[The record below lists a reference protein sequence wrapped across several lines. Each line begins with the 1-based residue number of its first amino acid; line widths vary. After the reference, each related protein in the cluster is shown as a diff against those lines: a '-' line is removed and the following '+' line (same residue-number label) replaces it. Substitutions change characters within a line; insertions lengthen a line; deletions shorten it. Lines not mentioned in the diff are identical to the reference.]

1 MSVFAG
7 LAILA
12 LEDEP
17 IVGLALEDLLREVG
31 AEVYLVQHNS
41 DVPDLLASRDFDLAI
56 LDVNVHGESSYE
68 VAGQIRA
75 RSIPVIFA
83 TGYGSVTHPLELA
96 GCPTVT
102 KPYSLEGLEA
112 ATAMANSAPLPDA

>member
-1 MSVFAG
+1 LSPFSG
-7 LAILA
+7 LTILV

-31 AEVYLVQHNS
+31 ADVCLVHHNS
-41 DVPDLLASRDFDLAI
+41 DVPEVLQSNDFDLAI

-68 VAGQIRA
+68 VAGKIRD
-75 RSIPVIFA
+75 RSIPIVFA

-112 ATAMANSAPLPDA
+112 AAIEASPAAHSGA

>member
-1 MSVFAG
+1 MSPFAG
-7 LAILA
+7 LRILA

-41 DVPDLLASRDFDLAI
+41 EVPDLLLARDFDLAI

-68 VAGQIRA
+68 VAGKIRS
-75 RSIPVIFA
+75 RSIPIIFA

-96 GCPTVT
+96 ECPTVT

-112 ATAMANSAPLPDA
+112 ASLQANSTSR

>member
-1 MSVFAG
+1 MSPFAG
-7 LAILA
+7 LAILT

-31 AEVYLVQHNS
+31 AEVYLAQHNS
-41 DVPDLLASRDFDLAI
+41 EVPALLQARHFDLAI

-68 VAGQIRA
+68 VAGDIRS
-75 RSIPVIFA
+75 RSIPIIFA

-96 GCPTVT
+96 DCPTVT

-112 ATAMANSAPLPDA
+112 AAAQAGA

>member
-1 MSVFAG
+1 VFSG

-31 AEVYLVQHNS
+31 AEVHLVQHNS
-41 DVPDLLASRDFDLAI
+41 DVPHLLETREFDLAI

-68 VAGQIRA
+68 VAANIRA
-75 RSIPVIFA
+75 RSIPIIFA
-83 TGYGSVTHPLELA
+83 TGYGSVTHPRELA

-112 ATAMANSAPLPDA
+112 AATQASASR

>member
-1 MSVFAG
+1 MSPFAG
-7 LAILA
+7 LTILA

-31 AEVYLVQHNS
+31 AKVYLLQHNAE
-41 DVPDLLASRDFDLAI
+41 VPGILQARDFDLAI

-68 VAGQIRA
+68 VASKIRA
-75 RSIPVIFA
+75 RSIPIIFA

-96 GCPTVT
+96 DCPTVT

-112 ATAMANSAPLPDA
+112 AAIKASGAPRSGA

>member
-1 MSVFAG
+1 MSLFAG

-31 AEVYLVQHNS
+31 ADVYLAQHNS
-41 DVPDLLASRDFDLAI
+41 EVPDLLRSRDFDVAI

-68 VAGQIRA
+68 VAGQIRG
-75 RSIPVIFA
+75 RSIPIIFA
-83 TGYGSVTHPLELA
+83 TGYGSVTHPAELA
-96 GCPTVT
+96 DCPTVT
-102 KPYSLEGLEA
+102 KPYSLEGLETA
-112 ATAMANSAPLPDA
+112 AAKASARR